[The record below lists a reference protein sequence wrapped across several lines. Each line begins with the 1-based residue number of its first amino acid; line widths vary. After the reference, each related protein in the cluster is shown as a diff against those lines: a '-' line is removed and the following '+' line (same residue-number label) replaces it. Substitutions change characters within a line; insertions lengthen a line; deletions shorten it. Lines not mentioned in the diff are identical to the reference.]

1 MRKLIFLSSQN
12 VDVLVINNEGSD
24 PIRHCIPNAVSFS
37 VLPVVGVIPV
47 ILSFSFILSTLV
59 HIIRFKRIQDVI
71 IFSIID
77 TLKPKVLITN
87 VDNSNLMGIIHNEF
101 PNKLTI
107 SVQNGFRSGPKY
119 AGGSYSK
126 YPVSIFYGFGEHEG
140 IMMKKLGINNYK
152 YVPSGS
158 LRFGLFKKRF
168 SENLKKE
175 FDLCF
180 ISQFNVDVLNPQ
192 IKILMDN
199 GDKVFLSLIR
209 LCETIGFSLSIAM
222 RSESSSKN
230 YLKEINH
237 FNSLDPN
244 AIAKII
250 PNNMINCEG
259 YKTAAKSNILISVNS
274 TLAFEMFGEGH
285 KALFT
290 SNANDYNCSDLWDTY
305 ENFNKLPSMNLI
317 EKLSFE
323 EISHKLKFLI
333 NIDEE
338 EYIEKT
344 EKSRQYY
351 MNHIDTMPTHELI
364 QTKITEFIS

>member
-1 MRKLIFLSSQN
+1 MKKLIFLSSQN
-12 VDVLVINNEGSD
+12 VDVLIINNESSNS
-24 PIRHCIPNAVSFS
+24 IKHCIPNAVSFS

-47 ILSFSFILSTLV
+47 ILSFSFILNALV

-77 TLKPKVLITN
+77 TLKPKVLITFI
-87 VDNSNLMGIIHNEF
+87 DNSNLMGIIHNEY

-119 AGGSYSK
+119 AAGSYSK

-140 IMMKKLGINNYK
+140 IMMKKLGINNYN

-158 LRFGLFKKRF
+158 LRFGLFKKKF
-168 SENLKKE
+168 TKNLKKE

-180 ISQFNVDVLNPQ
+180 ISQFNDDVDVPQ
-192 IKILMDN
+192 LKMIMDN
-199 GDKVFLSLIR
+199 TDKVYLSLIKF
-209 LCETIGFSLSIAM
+209 CEKNDFSLSAAM
-222 RSESSSKN
+222 RSKFLSKN
-230 YLKEINH
+230 YFKEIDH
-237 FNSLDPN
+237 LNSLDSN

-250 PNNMINCEG
+250 PNNMSSLSG
-259 YKTAAKSNILISVNS
+259 YKTAAKSNIVISANS
-274 TLAFEMFGEGH
+274 TLAFEIFGEGN
-285 KALFT
+285 KVLFT
-290 SNANDYNCSDLWDTY
+290 ASANDFSLANLWDAY
-305 ENFNKLPSMNLI
+305 ENFNKLPSMNLL

-323 EISHKLKFLI
+323 EIENKLKFLI
-333 NIDEE
+333 DIDEE

-351 MNHIDTMPTHELI
+351 MNNINTIPTHEVI
-364 QTKITEFIS
+364 QTKITEFLS